1 MKKSFFFI
9 LFLFAFFINHAQNA
23 NIGGVINNYAP
34 GIHQISSIQLKI
46 NQIAL
51 FNVSDTILVYQ
62 AQGAT
67 NTLTNNSSFGDVT
80 NIGNAG
86 NYDFSIIQ
94 SIDILNNTITLACPL
109 LNTYDDNSFQVVKVK
124 TYSNATVT
132 STLTCAPWD
141 GQKGGILALIVN
153 GTLNLGANID
163 VSGKGFRG
171 ADSPQVNTLNK
182 CSNEATGGL
191 FSYYYT
197 INGYDSAG
205 IKGEGISKQSLM
217 MARGRG
223 KWSNGGGGGN
233 GINSGG
239 GGGSHAGQGGNGGK
253 ESDACFLV
261 TQNYGGIGGVNIF
274 NTTTSNAQK
283 IFFGGGGGTGTFE
296 QYINDVAKGGN
307 GGGIAIIIASK
318 IVANNNQINA
328 NGESVVY
335 TTTYESAGGG
345 GGGGS
350 IVVMAPFLAGNL
362 ALNSMGGNGGSSNT
376 SSCRGSG
383 GGGGG
388 GIIYYLTTTG
398 ISANVNKGMAGSAC
412 TGYKGTDGS
421 NGLAIST
428 FQFRLNCLNGNNI
441 IQANQTICPGITP
454 ALLTGEISPFFV
466 SYLWQYSYDNLNWQ
480 NCNGTN
486 DQGNYQPNALYQTT
500 YFRRIVVISN
510 GNITENDTSNVIII
524 NVAPLNANASSTA
537 VLCNGQN
544 TGSATVNP
552 TGGSGGYSYIWDNGN
567 TSHSITNVPAGVY
580 WVTITDNTGCS
591 RIDSLSIYQP
601 PALLAST
608 TQTNVT
614 CYGLNNGTAT
624 INASGGTPPYFYHW
638 SNNSS
643 TQTTSGLSATNYTV
657 TTTDNHGCTMVN
669 SVSISQPPAISINT
683 TVTNA
688 TCSYSCDGFIL
699 VNASGGTSP
708 YSISPNNLTNLCP
721 GSYIITVT
729 DSNNCTSSITKNI
742 SITTQLQNNV
752 ISSNLNQ
759 LCSGDIQTISGS
771 IPSGAG
777 TISYQWKRSFDNVTW
792 YSAPNINY
800 NQNYTWIA
808 DQNSYFK
815 RIIIGNGCYDTS
827 NVVGLNVT
835 PISNQIFTSDT
846 IYCNYDTPYI
856 INGTDSSGY
865 TYQWQINTGTGWT
878 NTGISTIDFVPPGFS
893 NTLSVRRV
901 VSFNN
906 CTDTSNVIN
915 LYRFNALTSNSIL
928 IDNSDTIKQY
938 CGFAQGVIDGAITG
952 TVGSITIS

>member
-1 MKKSFFFI
+1 
-9 LFLFAFFINHAQNA
+9 
-23 NIGGVINNYAP
+23 
-34 GIHQISSIQLKI
+34 LKI

-163 VSGKGFRG
+163 VSGKGFWG

-466 SYLWQYSYDNLNWQ
+466 SI
-480 NCNGTN
+480 C
-486 DQGNYQPNALYQTT
+486 GN
-500 YFRRIVVISN
+500 
-510 GNITENDTSNVIII
+510 
-524 NVAPLNANASSTA
+524 
-537 VLCNGQN
+537 
-544 TGSATVNP
+544 
-552 TGGSGGYSYIWDNGN
+552 
-567 TSHSITNVPAGVY
+567 
-580 WVTITDNTGCS
+580 
-591 RIDSLSIYQP
+591 
-601 PALLAST
+601 
-608 TQTNVT
+608 
-614 CYGLNNGTAT
+614 TAT
-624 INASGGTPPYFYHW
+624 I
-638 SNNSS
+638 
-643 TQTTSGLSATNYTV
+643 
-657 TTTDNHGCTMVN
+657 
-669 SVSISQPPAISINT
+669 I
-683 TVTNA
+683 
-688 TCSYSCDGFIL
+688 
-699 VNASGGTSP
+699 
-708 YSISPNNLTNLCP
+708 
-721 GSYIITVT
+721 
-729 DSNNCTSSITKNI
+729 
-742 SITTQLQNNV
+742 
-752 ISSNLNQ
+752 
-759 LCSGDIQTISGS
+759 
-771 IPSGAG
+771 
-777 TISYQWKRSFDNVTW
+777 
-792 YSAPNINY
+792 
-800 NQNYTWIA
+800 
-808 DQNSYFK
+808 
-815 RIIIGNGCYDTS
+815 
-827 NVVGLNVT
+827 
-835 PISNQIFTSDT
+835 
-846 IYCNYDTPYI
+846 
-856 INGTDSSGY
+856 
-865 TYQWQINTGTGWT
+865 
-878 NTGISTIDFVPPGFS
+878 
-893 NTLSVRRV
+893 
-901 VSFNN
+901 
-906 CTDTSNVIN
+906 
-915 LYRFNALTSNSIL
+915 
-928 IDNSDTIKQY
+928 
-938 CGFAQGVIDGAITG
+938 
-952 TVGSITIS
+952 